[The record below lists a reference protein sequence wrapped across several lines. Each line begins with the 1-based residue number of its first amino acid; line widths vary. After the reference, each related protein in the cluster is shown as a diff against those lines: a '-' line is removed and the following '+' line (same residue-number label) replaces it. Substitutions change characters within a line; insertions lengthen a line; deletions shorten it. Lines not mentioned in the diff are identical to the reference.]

1 MSDNCAVISLPIST
15 ISERFTTPKGV
26 SLVNIIIKRELSD
39 LSENRVNATLSR
51 VCLSVCPSRNDQVE

>member
-26 SLVNIIIKRELSD
+26 SLVAIIKRELSD